1 MKNIVE
7 KINES
12 LYTPG
17 TGFDACDDLTREY
30 NNLFANISGT
40 LLRKVDVIIDR
51 PVYVLTGSII
61 RSGCD
66 FLYNRDIAV
75 TTYGGF
81 MTPSEFLSDRGY
93 CIYNNDGS
101 KCCCMNGSIYVCP
114 ADTSDTPEDRLDS
127 IIISAVDDMID
138 DEDYLII
145 A

>member
-1 MKNIVE
+1 MKSIVE

-17 TGFDACDDLTREY
+17 TGFDECDGLTREY
-30 NNLFANISGT
+30 NNLFANMSGT
-40 LLRKVDVIIDR
+40 LLRKVDVIVDR
-51 PVYVLTGSII
+51 PVYVLTGSIL

-75 TTYGGF
+75 TTLRGT
-81 MTPSEFLSDRGY
+81 MTPSEFLNDLGY

-114 ADTSDTPEDRLDS
+114 TDTAEDHLDS
-127 IIISAVDDMID
+127 IIISAVADMID
-138 DEDYLII
+138 DEDCLII

>member
-1 MKNIVE
+1 MKSIVE

-17 TGFDACDDLTREY
+17 TGFDACDGLTREY
-30 NNLFANISGT
+30 NNLFANLSGT

-61 RSGCD
+61 RSRCD
-66 FLYNRDIAV
+66 FLYDRDIAV
-75 TTYGGF
+75 STPGGF
-81 MTPSEFLSDRGY
+81 MTPSEFLNDRGY

-101 KCCCMNGSIYVCP
+101 KCCCMNGSIYTCSSE
-114 ADTSDTPEDRLDS
+114 TTEDRLDS
-127 IIISAVDDMID
+127 IIISAVADMID
-138 DEDYLII
+138 DEDCLII

>member
-1 MKNIVE
+1 MKSIVE

-17 TGFDACDDLTREY
+17 TGFDECDGLTREY
-30 NNLFANISGT
+30 NNLFANMSGT
-40 LLRKVDVIIDR
+40 LLRKVDVIVDR
-51 PVYVLTGSII
+51 PVYVLTGSAL

-75 TTYGGF
+75 TTLRGT
-81 MTPSEFLSDRGY
+81 MTPSEFLNDLGY

-114 ADTSDTPEDRLDS
+114 TDTAEDQLDS
-127 IIISAVDDMID
+127 IIISAVADMID

>member
-1 MKNIVE
+1 MKSIIE

-17 TGFDACDDLTREY
+17 TGFDECDGLTREY
-30 NNLFANISGT
+30 NNLFANMSGT
-40 LLRKVDVIIDR
+40 LLRKVDVIVDR
-51 PVYVLTGSII
+51 PVYILTGSAL

-75 TTYGGF
+75 TTLRGT
-81 MTPSEFLSDRGY
+81 MTPSEFLNDLGY

-114 ADTSDTPEDRLDS
+114 TDTTEDHLDS
-127 IIISAVDDMID
+127 IIISAVADMID

>member
-1 MKNIVE
+1 MKSIVE

-17 TGFDACDDLTREY
+17 TGFDACDGLTREY
-30 NNLFANISGT
+30 NNLFANLSGT

-66 FLYNRDIAV
+66 FLYDRDIAV
-75 TTYGGF
+75 STPGGF
-81 MTPSEFLSDRGY
+81 MTPSEFLNDRGY

-101 KCCCMNGSIYVCP
+101 KCCRMNGSIYVCP
-114 ADTSDTPEDRLDS
+114 ADKVDSAEDRLDS
-127 IIISAVDDMID
+127 IIISAVADMID
-138 DEDYLII
+138 DEDCLII

>member
-61 RSGCD
+61 RSGCG
-66 FLYNRDIAV
+66 FLYSKDIVV
-75 TTYGGF
+75 TTLGGPL
-81 MTPSEFLSDRGY
+81 TPSEFLNDRGY

-101 KCCCMNGSIYVCP
+101 KCCCVDAYSTDP
-114 ADTSDTPEDRLDS
+114 SEDRLDS

>member
-12 LYTPG
+12 LYIPG

-61 RSGCD
+61 RSGCN
-66 FLYNRDIAV
+66 FLYSKDITV
-75 TTYGGF
+75 TTLGGPL
-81 MTPSEFLSDRGY
+81 TPSEFLNDRGY

-101 KCCCMNGSIYVCP
+101 KCYCVDACS
-114 ADTSDTPEDRLDS
+114 ADTPEDRLDS
-127 IIISAVDDMID
+127 IIISAVADMID

>member
-81 MTPSEFLSDRGY
+81 MTPSEFLNDRGY

-101 KCCCMNGSIYVCP
+101 KCCCGSCVDTYS
-114 ADTSDTPEDRLDS
+114 ADTDEGPLDP
-127 IIISAVDDMID
+127 IIVSAVDDMID

-145 A
+145 AQS

>member
-1 MKNIVE
+1 MKSIVE

-17 TGFDACDDLTREY
+17 TGFDACDGLTREY

-75 TTYGGF
+75 STPGGF
-81 MTPSEFLSDRGY
+81 MTPSEFLNDRGY

-101 KCCCMNGSIYVCP
+101 KCCCVDACS
-114 ADTSDTPEDRLDS
+114 ADTSEDRLDS

>member
-1 MKNIVE
+1 MKSIVE

-17 TGFDACDDLTREY
+17 TGFDACDGLTREY

-75 TTYGGF
+75 STPGGF
-81 MTPSEFLSDRGY
+81 MTPSEFLNDRGY

-101 KCCCMNGSIYVCP
+101 KCCCVDACS
-114 ADTSDTPEDRLDS
+114 ADTPEDRLDS

>member
-17 TGFDACDDLTREY
+17 TGFDACDGLTREY
-30 NNLFANISGT
+30 NNLFANLSGT

-66 FLYNRDIAV
+66 FLYDRDIAV
-75 TTYGGF
+75 STPGGF
-81 MTPSEFLSDRGY
+81 MTPSEFLNDRGY

-101 KCCCMNGSIYVCP
+101 KCCCMNGSIYTCSSE
-114 ADTSDTPEDRLDS
+114 TTEDRLDS
-127 IIISAVDDMID
+127 IIISAVADMID
-138 DEDYLII
+138 DEDCLII

>member
-1 MKNIVE
+1 MKSIVE

-17 TGFDACDDLTREY
+17 TGFDACDGLTREY
-30 NNLFANISGT
+30 NNLFANLSGT

-66 FLYNRDIAV
+66 FLYDRDIAV
-75 TTYGGF
+75 STPGGF
-81 MTPSEFLSDRGY
+81 MTPSEFLNDRGY

-101 KCCCMNGSIYVCP
+101 KCCCMNGSIYTCSSE
-114 ADTSDTPEDRLDS
+114 TTEDRLDS
-127 IIISAVDDMID
+127 IIISAVADMID
-138 DEDYLII
+138 DEACLII

>member
-17 TGFDACDDLTREY
+17 TGFDECDNFTREY
-30 NNLFANISGT
+30 NNLFANMSGT
-40 LLRKVDVIIDR
+40 LLRKVDVIVDR
-51 PVYVLTGSII
+51 PVYALTGSIL

-75 TTYGGF
+75 TTLGRSL
-81 MTPSEFLSDRGY
+81 TPGEFLNDHGY
-93 CIYNNDGS
+93 CIYDIYGS
-101 KCCCMNGSIYVCP
+101 ECCCSDVC
-114 ADTSDTPEDRLDS
+114 SDETIGDSLDP
-127 IIISAVDDMID
+127 IIVSAVADMIS

>member
-1 MKNIVE
+1 MKSIVE

-17 TGFDACDDLTREY
+17 TGFDACDGLTREY
-30 NNLFANISGT
+30 NNLFANLSGT
-40 LLRKVDVIIDR
+40 LLRKVDAIIDR

-66 FLYNRDIAV
+66 FLYDRDIAV
-75 TTYGGF
+75 STPGGF
-81 MTPSEFLSDRGY
+81 MTPSEFLNDRGY

-101 KCCCMNGSIYVCP
+101 KCCCMNGSIYTCSSE
-114 ADTSDTPEDRLDS
+114 TTEDRLDS
-127 IIISAVDDMID
+127 IIISAVADMID
-138 DEDYLII
+138 DEDCLII

>member
-61 RSGCD
+61 RSGCN
-66 FLYNRDIAV
+66 FLYSKDITV
-75 TTYGGF
+75 TTLGGPL
-81 MTPSEFLSDRGY
+81 TPSEFLNDRGY

-101 KCCCMNGSIYVCP
+101 KYCCVACS
-114 ADTSDTPEDRLDS
+114 ADTDEDPLDP

>member
-51 PVYVLTGSII
+51 PVYVLTGSTL
-61 RSGCD
+61 RFRPGRD
-66 FLYNRDIAV
+66 FLYNKDLAV
-75 TTYGGF
+75 TTLEGS
-81 MTPSEFLSDRGY
+81 MTPNEFLNDRGY
-93 CIYNNDGS
+93 CIYDIDGS
-101 KCCCMNGSIYVCP
+101 NCCCMNGSIYVCP
-114 ADTSDTPEDRLDS
+114 ADTDEDPLDP
-127 IIISAVDDMID
+127 IIVSAVDDMVSD
-138 DEDYLII
+138 RDYLII

>member
-1 MKNIVE
+1 MKSIVE

-17 TGFDACDDLTREY
+17 TGFDACDGLTREY
-30 NNLFANISGT
+30 NNLFANLSGT
-40 LLRKVDVIIDR
+40 LLRKVDAIIDR

-66 FLYNRDIAV
+66 FLYDRDIAV
-75 TTYGGF
+75 STPGGF
-81 MTPSEFLSDRGY
+81 MTPSEFLNDRGY
-93 CIYNNDGS
+93 CIYDIDGS
-101 KCCCMNGSIYVCP
+101 KCCCGSCVNTYS
-114 ADTSDTPEDRLDS
+114 ADTAEDSLDP
-127 IIISAVDDMID
+127 IIISAVTDMIN

>member
-1 MKNIVE
+1 MKSIVE

-17 TGFDACDDLTREY
+17 TGFDACDGLTREY
-30 NNLFANISGT
+30 NNLFANLSGT

-66 FLYNRDIAV
+66 FLYDRDIAV
-75 TTYGGF
+75 STPGGF
-81 MTPSEFLSDRGY
+81 MTPGEFLNDRGY

-101 KCCCMNGSIYVCP
+101 KCCCMNGSIYTCSSE
-114 ADTSDTPEDRLDS
+114 TTEDRLDS
-127 IIISAVDDMID
+127 IIISAVADMID
-138 DEDYLII
+138 DEDCLII

>member
-1 MKNIVE
+1 MKSIVE

-17 TGFDACDDLTREY
+17 TGFDACDGLTREY
-30 NNLFANISGT
+30 NNLFANLSGT

-66 FLYNRDIAV
+66 FLYDRDIAV
-75 TTYGGF
+75 STPGGF
-81 MTPSEFLSDRGY
+81 MTPSEFLNDRGY

-101 KCCCMNGSIYVCP
+101 KCCCMNGSIYTCSSE
-114 ADTSDTPEDRLDS
+114 TTEDRLDS
-127 IIISAVDDMID
+127 IIISAVADMID
-138 DEDYLII
+138 DEDCLIV

>member
-17 TGFDACDDLTREY
+17 TGFDECDGLTREY
-30 NNLFANISGT
+30 NNLFANMSGT
-40 LLRKVDVIIDR
+40 LLRKVDVIVDR
-51 PVYVLTGSII
+51 PVYVLTGSAL

-114 ADTSDTPEDRLDS
+114 TDTAEDHLDS
-127 IIISAVDDMID
+127 IIISAVADMIN

>member
-1 MKNIVE
+1 MKSIVE

-17 TGFDACDDLTREY
+17 TGFDECDGLTREY
-30 NNLFANISGT
+30 NNLFANMSGT
-40 LLRKVDVIIDR
+40 LLRKVDVIVDR
-51 PVYVLTGSII
+51 PVYVLTGSAL

-75 TTYGGF
+75 TTLRGT
-81 MTPSEFLSDRGY
+81 MTPSEFLNDLGY

-114 ADTSDTPEDRLDS
+114 TDTTEDHLDS
-127 IIISAVDDMID
+127 IIISAVADMID

>member
-1 MKNIVE
+1 MKSIVE

-17 TGFDACDDLTREY
+17 TGFDACDGLTREY
-30 NNLFANISGT
+30 NNLFANLSGT

-66 FLYNRDIAV
+66 FLYDRDIAV
-75 TTYGGF
+75 STPGGF
-81 MTPSEFLSDRGY
+81 MTPSEFLNDRGY

-101 KCCCMNGSIYVCP
+101 KCCCMNGSIYTCSSE
-114 ADTSDTPEDRLDS
+114 TTEDRLDS
-127 IIISAVDDMID
+127 IIISAASDMID

>member
-1 MKNIVE
+1 MKSIVE

-17 TGFDACDDLTREY
+17 TGFDACDGLTREY
-30 NNLFANISGT
+30 NNLFANLSGT
-40 LLRKVDVIIDR
+40 LLRKVDAIIDR

-66 FLYNRDIAV
+66 FLYDRDIAV
-75 TTYGGF
+75 STPGGF
-81 MTPSEFLSDRGY
+81 MTPSEFLNDRGY

-101 KCCCMNGSIYVCP
+101 KCCCMNGSIYTCSSET
-114 ADTSDTPEDRLDS
+114 AEDRLDS
-127 IIISAVDDMID
+127 IIISAVADMID
-138 DEDYLII
+138 DEDCLIV

>member
-1 MKNIVE
+1 MKSIVE

-17 TGFDACDDLTREY
+17 TGFDACDGLTREY

-75 TTYGGF
+75 TTPGGF
-81 MTPSEFLSDRGY
+81 MTPSEFLNDRGY

-101 KCCCMNGSIYVCP
+101 KCCCMNGSIYVCQ
-114 ADTSDTPEDRLDS
+114 ADTSEDRLDS
-127 IIISAVDDMID
+127 IIISAVADMID

>member
-1 MKNIVE
+1 MKSIVE

-17 TGFDACDDLTREY
+17 TGFDACDGLTREY

-66 FLYNRDIAV
+66 FLYDRDIAV
-75 TTYGGF
+75 STPGGF
-81 MTPSEFLSDRGY
+81 MTPSEFLNDRGY

-101 KCCCMNGSIYVCP
+101 KCCCMNGSIYTCSSE
-114 ADTSDTPEDRLDS
+114 TTEDRLDS
-127 IIISAVDDMID
+127 IIISAVADMID
-138 DEDYLII
+138 DEDCLII

>member
-1 MKNIVE
+1 MKSIVE

-17 TGFDACDDLTREY
+17 TGFDVCDGLTREY
-30 NNLFANISGT
+30 NNLFANLSGT

-66 FLYNRDIAV
+66 FLYDRDIAV
-75 TTYGGF
+75 STPGGF
-81 MTPSEFLSDRGY
+81 MTPSEFLNDRGY

-101 KCCCMNGSIYVCP
+101 KCCCMNGSMYVCP
-114 ADTSDTPEDRLDS
+114 TDTSEDRLDS
-127 IIISAVDDMID
+127 IIISAVADMID
-138 DEDYLII
+138 DEDCLII